1 MKRETTK
8 INRVKTSGYFLL
20 AFAASPLC
28 GLAAV
33 VCFTDAAA
41 DLVGND
47 LVVWDLL
54 VLLGVPIALVVL
66 AGNRAGMTSQQIVAA
81 SVGAAGLT
89 VALAFA
95 LLLVALS
102 HANFV
107 TPTL

>member
-1 MKRETTK
+1 
-8 INRVKTSGYFLL
+8 VKTSGYFLL
-20 AFAASPLC
+20 VFAASPPCSLV
-28 GLAAV
+28 AV
-33 VCFTDAAA
+33 VCFTYAAA
-41 DLVGND
+41 GLVGND

-66 AGNRAGMTSQQIVAA
+66 AGKHAGMTSQQIVAA

-89 VALAFA
+89 FAVAFA

-107 TPTL
+107 TPAL

>member
-1 MKRETTK
+1 M
-8 INRVKTSGYFLL
+8 KTSGSFLL
-20 AFAASPLC
+20 AFIASPLC
-28 GLAAV
+28 GLVAV
-33 VCFTDAAA
+33 VCFTYAAA

-54 VLLGVPIALVVL
+54 VLFGVPIAVVVL
-66 AGNRAGMTSQQIVAA
+66 AGNRARMTGQQIVAA

-89 VALAFA
+89 FTVAFV
-95 LLLVALS
+95 LLLLALS

>member
-1 MKRETTK
+1 MF
-8 INRVKTSGYFLL
+8 V
-20 AFAASPLC
+20 ASPLC
-28 GLAAV
+28 GLLAV
-33 VCFTDAAA
+33 VCFTYAAA

-66 AGNRAGMTSQQIVAA
+66 AGNRAGMTRQEIVAA

-89 VALAFA
+89 FAVAFA